1 MPPQPKVTLLFPALN
16 WNLEEPYIL
25 RAAEAVVEVRRRA
38 KAVTRER
45 WPMKEWNA
53 KWGRFVR
60 GLLLVVWEEV
70 LIPNTEV
77 GSNSFAAQGFGVL
90 GRHPF
95 DSNSPAP

>member
-1 MPPQPKVTLLFPALN
+1 
-16 WNLEEPYIL
+16 
-25 RAAEAVVEVRRRA
+25 
-38 KAVTRER
+38 
-45 WPMKEWNA
+45 MKEWNA

-77 GSNSFAAQGFGVL
+77 GSDSFAAQGFGVL